1 VLGVLYLEN
10 NLTSHAFT
18 KERLAILQ
26 VIASQ
31 AAISI
36 YNAQLYER
44 LEQRVAQRTEE
55 LAFKNRQVASM
66 LDNMDQGVFTI
77 DESLSIQPEYSR
89 YLEQIFGTTEIV
101 GKKCTELLFKDANLR
116 PDAVV
121 ACTAALQFSFGVE
134 AWLAEANASH
144 LITEVQKLGHDAQ
157 PRHFEISWNLICNDA
172 GLVERMLVAVR
183 DVTLLRSLKQT
194 AREKERE
201 SDIIAQVLESGLE
214 AFEEFATLGKRLLS
228 ENAANL
234 GRELS
239 AASVASAFR
248 NLHTLKGNARL
259 QGYSHIVDA
268 LHSAEDAYGTL
279 REDPT
284 AEVEVCEL
292 AAQVEAVR
300 ATIGQYED
308 TCRRKLAQLAKP
320 RETSADR
327 VLQQVMALVE
337 GADSLGG
344 ELVPRIR
351 ASLAALQG
359 ISLAE
364 LAAETGCFL
373 PSLAAELGKPAPKV
387 LANTGK
393 LRLVPEW
400 SSMLRDLLVQCYRNS
415 LFHGLE
421 MPEVRRKSSKD
432 AQGRIELRAQR
443 RGETLEIEVCDDG
456 AGLALDILRKR
467 KPGGSDDDDTLAER
481 IFEPG
486 LSTAEEVGQ
495 IAGRGVG
502 LDIVRSNLR
511 GRGGDAVVRFVG
523 EAKDGR
529 RPFAL
534 VLVLPAKAVLGASL
548 GLDG

>member
-1 VLGVLYLEN
+1 
-10 NLTSHAFT
+10 
-18 KERLAILQ
+18 
-26 VIASQ
+26 
-31 AAISI
+31 
-36 YNAQLYER
+36 
-44 LEQRVAQRTEE
+44 
-55 LAFKNRQVASM
+55 M
-66 LDNMDQGVFTI
+66 
-77 DESLSIQPEYSR
+77 
-89 YLEQIFGTTEIV
+89 
-101 GKKCTELLFKDANLR
+101 
-116 PDAVV
+116 
-121 ACTAALQFSFGVE
+121 QFSFGVE

-144 LITEVQKLGHDAQ
+144 LITEMQKLGHDAQ
-157 PRHFEISWNLICNDA
+157 PRYFEISWNLICNDA
-172 GLVERMLVAVR
+172 GLVERVLVAVR

-214 AFEEFATLGKRLLS
+214 AFEEFAALGKRLLS
-228 ENAANL
+228 ENAADL
-234 GRELS
+234 GDASFLLPVWLLHFAICTRSRATPAYRATLTS
-239 AASVASAFR
+239 SMPCIPRKTLTVRCVKIQRQRWRFASSRPRLRRCVPRSGNTRTFAAASSR
-248 NLHTLKGNARL
+248 SSP
-259 QGYSHIVDA
+259 SH
-268 LHSAEDAYGTL
+268 ET
-279 REDPT
+279 
-284 AEVEVCEL
+284 
-292 AAQVEAVR
+292 
-300 ATIGQYED
+300 
-308 TCRRKLAQLAKP
+308 
-320 RETSADR
+320 TSADR

-456 AGLALDILRKR
+456 AGLALDVLRKR

-534 VLVLPAKAVLGASL
+534 VLVLPAKAVLGVSV
-548 GLDG
+548 GLDS